1 MKTTI
6 LLDGIR
12 PPRHSVEVEP
22 VLVRSRD
29 TKSANANQCNRC
41 AELSGRGSKAP
52 KKRPCPLTLSFLYHY
67 SRAPEEWL
75 VSAHSGLKVE
85 INMMPKERVDVKEAL
100 KVMLP
105 LIKDYLRLGA
115 YAGAGAVVDRQFGTT
130 DVLILP
136 VSAIDTRYFARFG
149 EPDEFYRTQD
159 RGARGRGD
167 RGQSPPS
174 NWEAHP

>member
-12 PPRHSVEVEP
+12 PPRHRVEAEP

-67 SRAPEEWL
+67 SRAPEEGL
-75 VSAHSGLKVE
+75 VSADSGLKVE
-85 INMMPKERVDVKEAL
+85 INMMPKERVDVKNL

-136 VSAIDTRYFARFG
+136 VSAIVSRVSAS
-149 EPDEFYRTQD
+149 RTKFSAH
-159 RGARGRGD
+159 RIEARGRGD
-167 RGQSPPS
+167 RGQSPSS
-174 NWEAHP
+174 NWEAHQ

>member
-12 PPRHSVEVEP
+12 PPRRSVEAEP

-29 TKSANANQCNRC
+29 TKSANANQRNRC

-52 KKRPCPLTLSFLYHY
+52 NKRPCPLTLSFLYHY

-75 VSAHSGLKVE
+75 VSAHSSLKVE

-105 LIKDYLRLGA
+105 LIKDYLRLGS
-115 YAGAGAVVDRQFGTT
+115 YAGAVVDRQFGTT
-130 DVLILP
+130 DVLIVLP
-136 VSAIDTRYFARFG
+136 VPAIDARCFSHLG
-149 EPDEFYRTQD
+149 ERDEFPPHPGSR
-159 RGARGRGD
+159 RAGKGR
-167 RGQSPPS
+167 
-174 NWEAHP
+174 

>member
-12 PPRHSVEVEP
+12 PPRHGVEADL

-29 TKSANANQCNRC
+29 TKSANANQRNRC

-52 KKRPCPLTLSFLYHY
+52 KMRPCPLTLSFLYHY

-85 INMMPKERVDVKEAL
+85 INIMPNEGVDVKEAL

-105 LIKDYLRLGA
+105 LIKDYLRVGA

-130 DVLILP
+130 DVLIVLL
-136 VSAIDTRYFARFG
+136 VSAIDARYFSHLG
-149 EPDEFYRTQD
+149 EPDEVPPHTGSR
-159 RGARGRGD
+159 RARKGR
-167 RGQSPPS
+167 
-174 NWEAHP
+174 